1 MVWKFWNSFRLN
13 LRIFCQN
20 RSGCFC
26 IRNSYLQFGKCPEHW
41 AALDITKPFQVSI
54 CESRAYKIISF
65 FQESNSWDT
74 DMRWSEYSL
83 TFTCATI
90 HLASEMSAALS
101 KLGGVS
107 ASDLQLLK
115 MLVLKMLK
123 MTARS
128 GPRSDTLWRCRVS
141 LRLAYF
147 CFDKCDV
154 SWPLQLVRAG
164 AGWGRRQCLISDH
177 AGSIKTGVPA
187 VTLYLASPSTGWP
200 WLALLATPEV
210 GDTHSRN

>member
-1 MVWKFWNSFRLN
+1 MFLHQKFLSSVWKVSWTLGCARCYQALSRVKSL
-13 LRIFCQN
+13 QN
-20 RSGCFC
+20 CF
-26 IRNSYLQFGKCPEHW
+26 L
-41 AALDITKPFQVSI
+41 L
-54 CESRAYKIISF
+54 YKN
-65 FQESNSWDT
+65 QTAET
-74 DMRWSEYSL
+74 QRWSEYSL

-90 HLASEMSAALS
+90 HLASEVSAALS
-101 KLGGVS
+101 KLRGVS

-128 GPRSDTLWRCRVS
+128 GPRSDTGWRCRVS

-154 SWPLQLVRAG
+154 SWMAAAAG
-164 AGWGRRQCLISDH
+164 VGWWGWGRRQCLISDH

-200 WLALLATPEV
+200 WLALLATPEA
-210 GDTHSRN
+210 GDTHNPN

>member
-41 AALDITKPFQVSI
+41 ASLDVTKPFQVVS
-54 CESRAYKIISF
+54 SVKNKIVSF
-65 FQESNSWDT
+65 LTRIKQLRHRDDLIYVFF
-74 DMRWSEYSL
+74 

-90 HLASEMSAALS
+90 HLASEVSAVLS

-128 GPRSDTLWRCRVS
+128 GPRSDTVCHFGSHISVLISAMSPHSSPW
-141 LRLAYF
+141 
-147 CFDKCDV
+147 
-154 SWPLQLVRAG
+154 QLG
-164 AGWGRRQCLISDH
+164 GWGRRQCLISDH

-200 WLALLATPEV
+200 WLALLATPEA
-210 GDTHSRN
+210 GDTHNRN

>member
-1 MVWKFWNSFRLN
+1 MFLHQKFLSSVWKVSWTLGFARCYQALSSCEFGQKTTKSF
-13 LRIFCQN
+13 
-20 RSGCFC
+20 
-26 IRNSYLQFGKCPEHW
+26 
-41 AALDITKPFQVSI
+41 PFL
-54 CESRAYKIISF
+54 
-65 FQESNSWDT
+65 QESNSWDT
-74 DMRWSEYSL
+74 EMRWSEYSL

-90 HLASEMSAALS
+90 HLASEVSAVLS
-101 KLGGVS
+101 KLRGVS
-107 ASDLQLLK
+107 ASNLQLLK

-128 GPRSDTLWRCRVS
+128 GPRSDTGWRCRVS

-154 SWPLQLVRAG
+154 SSLQLVG
-164 AGWGRRQCLISDH
+164 WWGWGRRQCLISDH

-210 GDTHSRN
+210 GDTHNRN

>member
-1 MVWKFWNSFRLN
+1 MFLHQKFLSSVWKVSWTLGFARC
-13 LRIFCQN
+13 CQAL
-20 RSGCFC
+20 SSCE
-26 IRNSYLQFGKCPEHW
+26 FGQET
-41 AALDITKPFQVSI
+41 TKLFPFL
-54 CESRAYKIISF
+54 
-65 FQESNSWDT
+65 QESNSWDT
-74 DMRWSEYSL
+74 EMIWFGYSL

-90 HLASEMSAALS
+90 HLASEVSAALS
-101 KLGGVS
+101 KLRGVS

-128 GPRSDTLWRCRVS
+128 GPRSDTGWRCRVS
-141 LRLAYF
+141 LWLAYF

-154 SWPLQLVRAG
+154 SWPLQLVG
-164 AGWGRRQCLISDH
+164 WWGWGRRQCLISDH

-200 WLALLATPEV
+200 WLALLATPEA

>member
-41 AALDITKPFQVSI
+41 ASLDVTKPFQVLSLVK
-54 CESRAYKIISF
+54 SKIVSF
-65 FQESNSWDT
+65 FYKNQTAET
-74 DMRWSEYSL
+74 QRWSEYSL

-90 HLASEMSAALS
+90 HLASEVSAALS
-101 KLGGVS
+101 KLRGVS

-128 GPRSDTLWRCRVS
+128 GPRSDTGWRCRVS
-141 LRLAYF
+141 LQLAYF

-154 SWPLQLVRAG
+154 SWPLQLVWAG
-164 AGWGRRQCLISDH
+164 EAGG
-177 AGSIKTGVPA
+177 G
-187 VTLYLASPSTGWP
+187 AS
-200 WLALLATPEV
+200 V
-210 GDTHSRN
+210 

>member
-41 AALDITKPFQVSI
+41 ASLDVTKPFQVV
-54 CESRAYKIISF
+54 SRELTKLF
-65 FQESNSWDT
+65 PFLQESNSWET
-74 DMRWSEYSL
+74 EMRWSEYYL

-90 HLASEMSAALS
+90 HLASEVSAALS

-128 GPRSDTLWRCRVS
+128 GPRSDTGWRCRVS

-154 SWPLQLVRAG
+154 SSLQLVG
-164 AGWGRRQCLISDH
+164 WWGWGRRQCLISDH

-200 WLALLATPEV
+200 WLALLATPEA